1 MEPAFKELHWRRD
14 IPVKEYL
21 LPGSLP
27 EALDMLDRFKG
38 KARVIAGGTDVIP
51 ELRRRDLQVKALVDI
66 SRLPGM
72 NAIEKNGRHIILGGL
87 VTHSQV
93 AASPLIREKAGLLA
107 DGAAAV
113 GSPQI
118 RNIATVAG
126 NLVSGRPAADTSIP
140 LLALEASVTIAS
152 KKGER
157 VVPLT
162 EFFVSVGETVLDS
175 SREVLT
181 RIRFQG
187 LRPDQGGCYLR
198 LSKRRALSLP
208 ILVAAAVVT
217 VDSNAR
223 VFKKAAIALGPVAPT
238 PFRARASEAGL
249 QGAPLSREA
258 IQKAAGLALQECLP
272 RDSLLRGSCNY
283 RQEMIVV
290 FIRRSVQQA
299 LEQAGFSVD

>member
-27 EALDMLDRFKG
+27 EALELLDRFKG

-51 ELRRRDLQVKALVDI
+51 GLRRRDLQVKALVDI
-66 SRLPGM
+66 SRIPGL
-72 NAIEKNGRHIILGGL
+72 NAIKKDGRHIILGGL
-87 VTHSQV
+87 VTHGQV
-93 AASPLIREKAGLLA
+93 ASSPLIREKAGLLA

-140 LLALEASVTIAS
+140 LLALGASVTIVS
-152 KKGER
+152 SKGER

-162 EFFVSVGETVLDS
+162 EFFVSVGETVLDP

-181 RIRFQG
+181 QIRFPWLQ
-187 LRPDQGGCYLR
+187 PDQGGCYLR
-198 LSKRRALSLP
+198 LSKRRALTLP
-208 ILVAAAVVT
+208 VLVAAAVVT
-217 VDSNAR
+217 VDATAR
-223 VFKKAAIALGPVAPT
+223 VFKKAAIALGPVAPI
-238 PFRARASEAGL
+238 PFRVRESEAGL
-249 QGAPLSREA
+249 KGAPLSREA
-258 IQKAAGLALQECLP
+258 IQKAAALAVRDCSP
-272 RDSLLRGSCNY
+272 RDSLLRGSCDY
-283 RQEMIVV
+283 RQEMIPV
-290 FIRRSVQQA
+290 FIRRSVQKA
-299 LEQAGFSVD
+299 LEQAGFSIG

>member
-1 MEPAFKELHWRRD
+1 MEVAFKELHWSRD
-14 IPVKEYL
+14 ILVKEYL

-27 EALDMLDRFKG
+27 EALDMLDHFKG
-38 KARVIAGGTDVIP
+38 RARIIAGGTDVIP
-51 ELRRRDLQVKALVDI
+51 ELRRRDLQVQALVDI
-66 SRLPGM
+66 SRLPGL
-72 NAIEKNGRHIILGGL
+72 NAIEKDGRHIILGGL
-87 VTHSQV
+87 VTHGQV
-93 AASPLIREKAGLLA
+93 ASSPLIREKAGLLA
-107 DGAAAV
+107 DGAAV

-162 EFFVSVGETVLDS
+162 EFFVSVGETVLDP

-181 RIRFQG
+181 QIRFQG
-187 LRPDQGGCYLR
+187 LQPDQGGCTLR
-198 LSKRRALSLP
+198 LSKRRALTLP
-208 ILVAAAVVT
+208 ILVVAAVVT
-217 VDSNAR
+217 VDSTAR

-238 PFRARASEAGL
+238 PFRARESEAGL
-249 QGAPLSREA
+249 KGAPLSREA
-258 IQKAAGLALQECLP
+258 IQKAAGLAVQDCLP

-283 RQEMIVV
+283 RQEMIPV
-290 FIRRSVQQA
+290 FIRRSVQRA
-299 LEQAGFSVD
+299 LEQAGFSID

>member
-27 EALDMLDRFKG
+27 EALDMLDRLKG

-66 SRLPGM
+66 SRIPGM
-72 NAIEKNGRHIILGGL
+72 NAIGKDGRHIILGGL
-87 VTHSQV
+87 VTHGQV
-93 AASPLIREKAGLLA
+93 ASSPLIREKAGLLA

-208 ILVAAAVVT
+208 VLVAAAVVT
-217 VDSNAR
+217 VDSNAG
-223 VFKKAAIALGPVAPT
+223 VFRKAAIALGPVAPT

-249 QGAPLSREA
+249 KGAPLSREA
-258 IQKAAGLALQECLP
+258 IQKAAGLAVQECLP

-290 FIRRSVQQA
+290 FIRRSVQRA
-299 LEQAGFSVD
+299 LEQAGFSVV

>member
-27 EALDMLDRFKG
+27 EALDMLERFKG

-66 SRLPGM
+66 SRIPGM

-87 VTHSQV
+87 VTHGQV
-93 AASPLIREKAGLLA
+93 AASSLIREKAGLLA

-208 ILVAAAVVT
+208 VLVAAAVVT

-249 QGAPLSREA
+249 KGAPLSREA
-258 IQKAAGLALQECLP
+258 IQKAAGLAVQECFP

>member
-1 MEPAFKELHWRRD
+1 M
-14 IPVKEYL
+14 
-21 LPGSLP
+21 P
-27 EALDMLDRFKG
+27 EALDMLERFKG

-66 SRLPGM
+66 SRIPGM
-72 NAIEKNGRHIILGGL
+72 NAIEKDGRHIILGGL
-87 VTHSQV
+87 VTHGQV

-152 KKGER
+152 KNGER

-208 ILVAAAVVT
+208 VLVAAAVVT
-217 VDSNAR
+217 VDSKAR

-249 QGAPLSREA
+249 QGAPLSRET
-258 IQKAAGLALQECLP
+258 IQKAAGLAVQECLP

>member
-1 MEPAFKELHWRRD
+1 
-14 IPVKEYL
+14 
-21 LPGSLP
+21 
-27 EALDMLDRFKG
+27 MLERFKG

-51 ELRRRDLQVKALVDI
+51 ELRRRDLQAKALVDI
-66 SRLPGM
+66 SRLPGL
-72 NAIEKNGRHIILGGL
+72 NAIKKDGRHIILGGL
-87 VTHSQV
+87 VTHGQV
-93 AASPLIREKAGLLA
+93 ASSPLIREKAGLLA

-162 EFFVSVGETVLDS
+162 EFFVSVGKTVLDP

-181 RIRFQG
+181 HIRFQG
-187 LRPDQGGCYLR
+187 LQPDQGGCYLR
-198 LSKRRALSLP
+198 LSKRRALTLP
-208 ILVAAAVVT
+208 VLVAAAVVT
-217 VDSNAR
+217 VDSTAR

-238 PFRARASEAGL
+238 PFRARESEAGL
-249 QGAPLSREA
+249 KGAPLSREA
-258 IQKAAGLALQECLP
+258 IQKAAGIGRPGMPSPGQPAA
-272 RDSLLRGSCNY
+272 RLLRLPAGNDSGFY
-283 RQEMIVV
+283 QK
-290 FIRRSVQQA
+290 IRTKGLGTGRFFHRLRGEDDEKSKPGVPIKRP
-299 LEQAGFSVD
+299 GGRR

>member
-1 MEPAFKELHWRRD
+1 MEPAFKEIHWARD

-27 EALDMLDRFKG
+27 EALDMLDHFKG
-38 KARVIAGGTDVIP
+38 RARVIAGGTDVIP

-66 SRLPGM
+66 SRLPGL
-72 NAIEKNGRHIILGGL
+72 NAIEEDGRHIILGGL
-87 VTHSQV
+87 VTHGQV
-93 AASPLIREKAGLLA
+93 ACSPLIREKAGLLA

-152 KKGER
+152 KNGER

-162 EFFVSVGETVLDS
+162 EFFVSVGETVLDP

-181 RIRFQG
+181 QIRFQG
-187 LRPDQGGCYLR
+187 LQPDQGGCTLR
-198 LSKRRALSLP
+198 LSKRRALTLP
-208 ILVAAAVVT
+208 VLVVAAVVT
-217 VDSNAR
+217 VDSTAR

-238 PFRARASEAGL
+238 PFRARESEAGL
-249 QGAPLSREA
+249 KGAPLSREA
-258 IQKAAGLALQECLP
+258 IQKAAGLAVQECLP

-283 RQEMIVV
+283 RQEMIPV
-290 FIRRSVQQA
+290 FIRRSVQRA
-299 LEQAGFSVD
+299 LEQAGFSID